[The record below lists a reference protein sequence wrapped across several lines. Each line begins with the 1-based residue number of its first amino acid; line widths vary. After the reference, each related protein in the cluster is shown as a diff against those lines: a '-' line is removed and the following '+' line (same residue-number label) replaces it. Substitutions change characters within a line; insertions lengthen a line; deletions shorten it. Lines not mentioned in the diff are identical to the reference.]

1 MKKLLR
7 NLFGLICMLVMVSC
21 GDDTPTAVAE
31 GYLDDLKAGKY
42 QELVDNLHF
51 KKEISDNN
59 KQQLVLMLED
69 KATKTIEKKGAIQ
82 SYEIISE
89 EIAENGEKAVVRY
102 NLNYANDTDK
112 NQKIDLVKVDGKWK
126 VSAGK

>member
-1 MKKLLR
+1 
-7 NLFGLICMLVMVSC
+7 
-21 GDDTPTAVAE
+21 
-31 GYLDDLKAGKY
+31 
-42 QELVDNLHF
+42 
-51 KKEISDNN
+51 
-59 KQQLVLMLED
+59 MLED
-69 KATKTIEKKGAIQ
+69 KATKTIEKKGAIK

-126 VSAGK
+126 VSSGK